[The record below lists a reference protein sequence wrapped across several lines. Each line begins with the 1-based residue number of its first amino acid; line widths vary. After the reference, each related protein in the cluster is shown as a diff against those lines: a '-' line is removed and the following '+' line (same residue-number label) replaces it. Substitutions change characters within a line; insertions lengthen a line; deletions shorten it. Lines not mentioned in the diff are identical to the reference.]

1 MPSIHQMTS
10 MAQSWRLRLL
20 ELRDSRYFRGS
31 MGLAGGV
38 LLAQGIAFAG
48 GTVLA
53 RLYVKETQDA
63 YAAFVALVTTVVPI
77 ATLRYDVGVVMP
89 EDEEDG
95 ADVFRLSVL
104 LALAASVLSVAVVV
118 LGGLFGW
125 QTWSHLGWLPPAL
138 LAQAVSASVIGW
150 CNRRHFFAMQTTAKV
165 VQAAAFPLLAGVA
178 WWYGGAVPGH
188 LTAAYA
194 LASVLGALII
204 AYALARTG
212 TAPRLRPGVFVLNR
226 LVAQARRYR
235 LLPLVNLPMYAV
247 NTASLGT
254 LVWSLQYFPSGTSAC
269 FMLVMQILRVP
280 VVLLGMSIGQVLTA
294 RSARLISQPQQLRR
308 LALRTAM
315 GLTLAGMALAVFFSL
330 FGPWTF
336 TLVYGQGWR
345 QAGEYSQWLSW
356 GAGAG
361 LVTTPFA
368 MLPTLLHS
376 NTGQLVLTVI
386 VALARAAIAWWGVTH
401 SSDSIIVIGASVI
414 DVLGAAAF
422 LAYLA
427 WLLHRAARPPATP
440 DTPMP
445 THAPA

>member
-1 MPSIHQMTS
+1 MISVAH
-10 MAQSWRLRLL
+10 AWRTRLV
-20 ELRDSRYFRGS
+20 ELRDSRYVRGS

-53 RLYVKETQDA
+53 RLYAKETQDA

-89 EDEEDG
+89 EEEDHA

-104 LALAASVLSVAVVV
+104 LALAASALSVAVVV
-118 LGGLFGW
+118 LNGLFGW
-125 QTWSHLGWLPPAL
+125 RTWSHLGWLPPAL

-150 CNRRHFFAMQTTAKV
+150 CNRRNFFAMQTTAKV

-194 LASVLGALII
+194 LASVLGALVI
-204 AYALARTG
+204 AYALVRTG
-212 TAPRLRPGVFVLNR
+212 TAPRLGPGTFVFSR
-226 LVAQARRYR
+226 LWAQARRYR
-235 LLPLVNLPMYAV
+235 LLPMVNLPMYAV
-247 NTASLGT
+247 NMASLGT

-294 RSARLISQPQQLRR
+294 RSARLIAQPRQLRR
-308 LALRTAM
+308 LALRTGV
-315 GLTLAGMALAVFFSL
+315 GLALAGLALAVFFSL
-330 FGPWTF
+330 FGPWVF
-336 TLVYGQGWR
+336 TLVYGPGWR
-345 QAGEYSQWLSW
+345 QAGEFSQWLSW

-361 LVTTPFA
+361 LLTTPFA

-376 NTGQLVLTVI
+376 NTGQLVLAVI
-386 VALARAAIAWWGVTH
+386 VALARAAIAWWGVTYN
-401 SSDSIIVIGASVI
+401 SEFIIVIGASVI
-414 DVLGAAAF
+414 DVLGAAVF

-427 WLLHRAARPPATP
+427 WLLHRAAAHPPTTP
-440 DTPMP
+440 DSQAP
-445 THAPA
+445 TLAPT